1 MESVIFIVVCE
12 AISNVPNEIFICLQ
26 QRLYKASF
34 EKNRGNFKYTSD
46 TPFFQAAKQA
56 SVLINDVSPFFF
68 SPPITET
75 EKLIYAA
82 NKKDNDLL
90 NASVK

>member
-1 MESVIFIVVCE
+1 MWDTPELVQAERNKALYSEVRVVKMSLSHDDVE
-12 AISNVPNEIFICLQ
+12 VVLNVPNGIFICWP

-68 SPPITET
+68 LT
-75 EKLIYAA
+75 
-82 NKKDNDLL
+82 N
-90 NASVK
+90 

>member
-1 MESVIFIVVCE
+1 MICSIEVYFPYFLNKSCIV
-12 AISNVPNEIFICLQ
+12 CL

-56 SVLINDVSPFFF
+56 SVLINDVSPV
-68 SPPITET
+68 I
-75 EKLIYAA
+75 L
-82 NKKDNDLL
+82 
-90 NASVK
+90 